1 MPVIL
6 EAGSP
11 ASLLLVRFSGTLTP
25 GEAAEDL
32 ARISEESA
40 GYSALLADWRE
51 AEIALSTIEFMALT
65 DDWFRMPGARLKAA
79 HVFHAERHKDQAMLF
94 QTKGFLVGGQFR
106 VFAEYGEARS
116 WLDAWTGPRA

>member
-6 EAGSP
+6 ETGSP
-11 ASLLLVRFSGTLTP
+11 ASLLLVRFSGRLAP
-25 GEAAEDL
+25 GGIAEDL

-51 AEIALSTIEFMALT
+51 AEIALSTIEFMSLT
-65 DDWFRMPGARLKAA
+65 DDWFRMPAARLKAA
-79 HVFHAERHKDQAMLF
+79 HIFHAERHKDQAMLF

-106 VFAEYGEARS
+106 VFSEYGEARS